1 MAYKDIQGTQIKC
14 ANVFELIE
22 KFVERRAL
30 GHATASETWQ
40 KYLIA
45 GWRDLDTDEF
55 FFCTLIPLK
64 EGLTDYDKMMGISKK
79 GRDGSIKLPGFRML
93 GILDKEAVARI
104 KALRDMPWKE
114 KLGYTQAEIR
124 AHLTDEPDR
133 QKFFNQP

>member
-1 MAYKDIQGTQIKC
+1 MAYDRIPGTPIKC

-22 KFVERRAL
+22 KFVERRAA
-30 GHATASETWQ
+30 GHATRGETYQ
-40 KYLIA
+40 QYLIT
-45 GWRDLDTDEF
+45 GWRDLDTNEF

-79 GRDGSIKLPGFRML
+79 GRDGGVTLPGFRML
-93 GILDKEAVARI
+93 KHLDKEAVARI
-104 KALRDMPWKE
+104 KAMRDMPWKE

-133 QKFFNQP
+133 QAFFNQP